1 MGRYVVRLRRT
12 RALQSRFSRFIYR
25 FIFEP
30 GNFRYHLSSPSS
42 LYPLPSLSLS
52 LSGFSLSRRL
62 DIYHGSKEEM
72 EGEGG
77 GGGKKVAVFKE
88 RYFAKS
94 VETAVEEEEEE
105 DGDRVSLKPDEATAI
120 EKLADP
126 PYRFSSLGVGRRG
139 KDVSR
144 CPYQRN
150 SALNDIGRAAVNL
163 GTGNPLPSPPRS
175 DEREPI

>member
-1 MGRYVVRLRRT
+1 MWVATWSDYGEREPCNPGSLVLYIVSYSN
-12 RALQSRFSRFIYR
+12 RATFVTIY
-25 FIFEP
+25 
-30 GNFRYHLSSPSS
+30 L
-42 LYPLPSLSLS
+42 LPLPFIPFPLSLSLS
-52 LSGFSLSRRL
+52 LVFRSRGDWIFITVQKKRWK
-62 DIYHGSKEEM
+62 GKEE
-72 EGEGG
+72 EE
-77 GGGKKVAVFKE
+77 KKVAVFKE

>member
-52 LSGFSLSRRL
+52 LSLWFFAFAAIGYLSRFKRR
-62 DIYHGSKEEM
+62 GGREE
-72 EGEGG
+72 EEEE
-77 GGGKKVAVFKE
+77 KKVAVFKE

-105 DGDRVSLKPDEATAI
+105 DGDRKVG
-120 EKLADP
+120 
-126 PYRFSSLGVGRRG
+126 RSSLPFFQLGSREEGKGCISVSVPTKFRVERYWSGRG
-139 KDVSR
+139 K
-144 CPYQRN
+144 
-150 SALNDIGRAAVNL
+150 L
-163 GTGNPLPSPPRS
+163 GNWESPPLPTPLR
-175 DEREPI
+175 